1 MACDLQEASY
11 YSYLILVCSGYKS
24 RQCLGSTKQAGL
36 RSITCRGYPYS
47 AFPCRTAFR
56 DPKISS
62 CIPSSRDL
70 PFTTFLLV
78 PFSPLLPLGITADF
92 AIGAALSQ
100 RDEKGRLHRVAF
112 HSRKLQLAEINYE
125 IYDKELDVTPW

>member
-1 MACDLQEASY
+1 
-11 YSYLILVCSGYKS
+11 
-24 RQCLGSTKQAGL
+24 
-36 RSITCRGYPYS
+36 
-47 AFPCRTAFR
+47 
-56 DPKISS
+56 
-62 CIPSSRDL
+62 
-70 PFTTFLLV
+70 
-78 PFSPLLPLGITADF
+78 LGITADF